1 MTSNSLN
8 LLTSLHTSRVGNF
21 PPTTLPEQTSHFGRV
36 GLPMGPTFSG
46 INPPFPFLG
55 DFQNMLPGRYFDD
68 AKLSQII
75 KKFCDTKELVIDQ
88 TLNKGKGINE
98 LFIVGLTPIRES
110 WKKKSKNRELS

>member
-98 LFIVGLTPIRES
+98 LFIVS
-110 WKKKSKNRELS
+110 LSNDSVRNFMGF

>member
-1 MTSNSLN
+1 MASNSLN
-8 LLTSLHTSRVGNF
+8 LLTSFHSSRVGNF

-55 DFQNMLPGRYFDD
+55 DFQNMLPARYFDD

-88 TLNKGKGINE
+88 TLNKGKRIMINIMYRLVQCPE
-98 LFIVGLTPIRES
+98 ES
-110 WKKKSKNRELS
+110 VY